1 MDIAIRP
8 LDLASDAD
16 IAQLCALDEAL
27 DRARWGGTEP
37 ATIAQR
43 RAALESSP
51 YWTQRCHV
59 AVAEMMEGGQSIVGL
74 ASTMLPLRENL
85 ETVHVHA
92 EVHPAFRGRGIGTA
106 LVQEALIPAIR
117 ESGRPLVST
126 WGEIPAEGD
135 ADDPALP
142 ANALAR
148 RLGLER
154 RTLGVA
160 RVLDLPVDPAS
171 LDGLEAEAAARLG
184 DYRVLTWE
192 DAVPEKHL
200 AAYGALLRQLD
211 LDDPDE
217 DLEYEAPEYT
227 PERIRTSE
235 RRRAEQGILQYQSVA
250 IAPDGTVAGNSVIHL
265 KLGEEATLGWQENTL
280 VMPDHRGHR
289 LGLALKVATH
299 RELAARAPHVRR
311 LITFNSHVNP
321 WMIAINEQLGYEVAL
336 REVGY
341 QGRQQPA

>member
-117 ESGRPLVST
+117 ESGRPLVSA

-171 LDGLEAEAAARLG
+171 LDGLGAEAAARLG

-192 DAVPEKHL
+192 DAVPEEHL
-200 AAYGALLRQLD
+200 AAYGTLLRQLE

-217 DLEYEAPEYT
+217 DMEHEAPEFT
-227 PERIRTSE
+227 PERIRLIEE
-235 RRRAEQGILQYQSVA
+235 RRERAGVRCLTAVA
-250 IAPDGTVAGNSVIHL
+250 LAPDGTFAGNTEIHVRA
-265 KLGEEATLGWQENTL
+265 GEGVTVGWQENTL
-280 VMPDHRGHR
+280 VMPEHRGHR
-289 LGLALKVATH
+289 LGLAMKVANH
-299 RELAARAPHVRR
+299 RRLAAAAPGLRR
-311 LITFNSHVNP
+311 LVTWNSHVNP
-321 WMIAINEQLGYEVAL
+321 WMIGINEKLGYRIAQ
-336 REVGY
+336 REIGF
-341 QGRQQPA
+341 QGRPEL